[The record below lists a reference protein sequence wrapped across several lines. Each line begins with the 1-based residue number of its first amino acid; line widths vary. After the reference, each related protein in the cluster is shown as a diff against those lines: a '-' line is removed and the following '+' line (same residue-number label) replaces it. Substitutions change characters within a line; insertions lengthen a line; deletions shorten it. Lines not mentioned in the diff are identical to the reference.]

1 VLSIENL
8 CISYGN
14 IPVVHNVSLEVADG
28 EIVAIVGESGCGK
41 STTLQAILG
50 LDSNAEIT
58 GGSICFD
65 EKNLTAMKKKELR
78 QVRGLEIAMIFQNA
92 ALAMDPMKTIGHL
105 FYESVHVH
113 RAKAKKEECLKSAE
127 ALMKKIQLEDT
138 ERILK
143 SYPFELSG
151 GMCQRIAI
159 ASAMMNQPK
168 LLLADEPTSA
178 LDVTAQAEVVRLLK
192 SMRDEMGTSILV
204 VTHNMGVVAQM
215 ADKVAVMYGGTV
227 VEYGTAKEIIEKPEH
242 PYTQALLEAIPKMN
256 GDVPQGLGGKP
267 PEFGEERTGCIFC
280 PRCSMAKKKC
290 GEEKPNKR
298 VLSDTHWVY
307 CQQITGV

>member
-1 VLSIENL
+1 MLSIENL

-168 LLLADEPTSA
+168 LLLAE
-178 LDVTAQAEVVRLLK
+178 
-192 SMRDEMGTSILV
+192 MCIRDRYIRTDGW
-204 VTHNMGVVAQM
+204 
-215 ADKVAVMYGGTV
+215 
-227 VEYGTAKEIIEKPEH
+227 II
-242 PYTQALLEAIPKMN
+242 
-256 GDVPQGLGGKP
+256 
-267 PEFGEERTGCIFC
+267 
-280 PRCSMAKKKC
+280 
-290 GEEKPNKR
+290 
-298 VLSDTHWVY
+298 
-307 CQQITGV
+307 